1 MTKIN
6 KPLFSLSAFGT
17 LGKHLVFRRRGKDT
31 VAQRLSHP
39 VDRRSVAQLQW
50 RTMYQKAV
58 ALWHQ
63 LSPAEKEAWER
74 QATPLH
80 MIGFAYFVS
89 QALKPNPGVY
99 LPLAGGTMAGAV
111 DFDGHEILNLP
122 EPTDNLEPSRKVDL
136 ATHSALPNVHVG
148 IIPAFHVHKNNNHQ
162 SIASSTWSLVTWVTE
177 VFDTHSDFASNKFT
191 PTIPGYYL
199 LNAAVRIDNIV
210 DASRMRTALYVNGG
224 IHAYLGQI
232 HASQSNA
239 LQTIGPFICYAN
251 GLTDYFQLFTWQ
263 DTGAN
268 KNINGSA
275 HSTYFQGARLVV

>member
-1 MTKIN
+1 MAKIN

-17 LGKHLVFRRRGKDT
+17 LGKNLVFRRRGKDT
-31 VAQRLSHP
+31 VAQRTTHP

-58 ALWHQ
+58 SLWHL

-99 LPLAGGTMAGAV
+99 LPLSGGTMSGAV

-136 ATHSALPNVHVG
+136 ATHAALPNVHVG
-148 IIPAFHVHKNNNHQ
+148 IIPAFHVHKNNSDQ
-162 SIASSTWSLVTWVTE
+162 TISSSTWSLITWVTE
-177 VFDTHSDFASNKFT
+177 VFDTHNDFANDKFT
-191 PTIPGYYL
+191 PTIPGKYL
-199 LNAAVRIDNIV
+199 LIGGFRINSLTADK
-210 DASRMRTALYVNGG
+210 RMLTAIYENGSLF
-224 IHAYLGQI
+224 AYLGQP
-232 HASQSNA
+232 HSSH
-239 LQTIGPFICYAN
+239 TIDVQIVGTVLVIAN
-251 GLTDYFQLFTWQ
+251 GSTDYYELYAYQNSGLSRDISGHRT
-263 DTGAN
+263 
-268 KNINGSA
+268 
-275 HSTYFQGARLVV
+275 STFFQGFRIVD